1 MAIETKRNSRLA
13 PVALFAFRRPKHT
26 QKVVDA
32 LLRSAL
38 AAETD
43 LIAFID
49 GPITAEDQENVH
61 EVTEILEAVD
71 GFRSIT
77 IHKSPR
83 NRGLSSSIIGGI
95 SSVLADH
102 DRVIV
107 LEDDI
112 VVSRYFLDFMN
123 SGLAEY
129 SNDMH
134 VASIHG
140 YCYPVGRSLPE
151 LFFLRGADCWGW
163 ATWARAWSHF
173 NPSGQELLDALTR
186 TGQLRDFDLGGSAPY
201 SQLLR
206 GQIQGTNDS
215 WAIRWHASAYLSNMY
230 TLYPGTSLVR
240 NIGIDG
246 SGTHSGTRD
255 LFASPM
261 EVSNI
266 QMKRIPVVESRSA
279 QRAFAKFFEQTSD
292 RTLIRALW
300 TRLRRRRFSLN
311 HQISGEYSDS

>member
-1 MAIETKRNSRLA
+1 MGNSRLA

-38 AAETD
+38 AVETD

-49 GPITAEDQENVH
+49 GPITAEDQEDVRK
-61 EVTEILEAVD
+61 VTETLEAVD

-83 NRGLSSSIIGGI
+83 NRGLSSSIVGGI
-95 SSVLADH
+95 SSVLAEH

-112 VVSRYFLDFMN
+112 VVSPYFLEFMN

-129 SNDMH
+129 SNDRN

-140 YCYPVGRSLPE
+140 YCYPVGRPLPE

-173 NPSGQELLDALTR
+173 NPSGQESLDALKR
-186 TGQLRDFDLGGSAPY
+186 TDQLRDFDLGGSAPF
-201 SQLLR
+201 SKLLK

-215 WAIRWHASAYLSNMY
+215 WAIRWHASAFLSNML

-255 LFASPM
+255 FFASPIAPTS
-261 EVSNI
+261 V
-266 QMKRIPVVESRSA
+266 QMRRIPVVESKLA
-279 QRAFAKFFEQTSD
+279 QKAFADFFEQTSD
-292 RTLIRALW
+292 RHMVGTLRTKLS
-300 TRLRRRRFSLN
+300 RFLGAFIHGSL
-311 HQISGEYSDS
+311 